1 MEGLNTLSQMK
12 QGQHVPTP
20 KQSGTKVRVN
30 CGSGLTFSVG
40 NLPVFVEIGE
50 EQTVDQGGFTQTGF
64 P

>member
-1 MEGLNTLSQMK
+1 MK
-12 QGQHVPTP
+12 QGQHVPAP

-40 NLPVFVEIGE
+40 NLTVFVEIGE